1 MEVALPVWKL
11 LYLSGSYPASL
22 EVALQHN
29 SGLSVRE
36 LLLRVKYLQSIVMC
50 LMLSLE
56 HGDLLKVVSK
66 VSRAW
71 AVATRLCGAWARLK
85 TMQGIVM
92 L

>member
-11 LYLSGSYPASL
+11 LYLSGSYPASLEVTLPVWKLPCQSGSYPASL

-66 VSRAW
+66 VSRA
-71 AVATRLCGAWARLK
+71 
-85 TMQGIVM
+85 
-92 L
+92 